1 MSARKPS
8 ATTLPLRPSEHRPAQ
23 VTLVRRQPA
32 VEARKGRRGRRSHD
46 DYVKAVGAVL
56 RADLFELEACALL
69 GQLPGV
75 RALAGRLRRGIFPT
89 GLAIRTL
96 LDRAVGEVEL
106 LALNQ
111 RDPVSQRIAAFL
123 HLWYKE
129 RETVVIA
136 AAALNLSRSYVAYTI
151 QPRALELVAKR
162 FLELA
167 WRVEASA

>member
-1 MSARKPS
+1 MSARKPGANEPPPPRDAEPPARLS
-8 ATTLPLRPSEHRPAQ
+8 AVKRRTTSD
-23 VTLVRRQPA
+23 
-32 VEARKGRRGRRSHD
+32 ARKGRRGRRSHD
-46 DYVKAVGAVL
+46 DYAKAVGTVL
-56 RADLFELEACALL
+56 RTDLFELEDCALL

-75 RALAGRLRRGIFPT
+75 RTLAQRLQRGVFPT

-111 RDPVSQRIAAFL
+111 RDPASQRLAAFL
-123 HLWYKE
+123 HIWYKE
-129 RETVVIA
+129 HETVVTA
-136 AAALNLSRSYVAYTI
+136 AEVLDLSRSYVAHSVK
-151 QPRALELVAKR
+151 PRALELVAKR

>member
-1 MSARKPS
+1 MGARKPGAS
-8 ATTLPLRPSEHRPAQ
+8 EPPSPGDAEPPSHLAVVKRQTTAG
-23 VTLVRRQPA
+23 
-32 VEARKGRRGRRSHD
+32 ARTGRRGRLSHD
-46 DYVKAVGAVL
+46 DYAKAVAAVL
-56 RADLFELEACALL
+56 RADLFQLEECTLL

-75 RALAGRLRRGIFPT
+75 RALAGRVKRSVFPT
-89 GLAIRTL
+89 GAAIRAL

-111 RDPVSQRIAAFL
+111 RDTASQRIAAFL
-123 HLWYKE
+123 HLWYKQG
-129 RETVVIA
+129 ETVVMA
-136 AAALNLSRSYVAYTI
+136 AEVLELSRSYVAHTI